1 MHSIEELTLYLREFA
16 RARDWEQFH
25 NPKNL
30 CMALSI
36 EVAEACE
43 HFQWLTPEQAQNLNS
58 NQKEAVA
65 LELADIQMYLVRL
78 ADQLGIDIWQAI
90 NTKTQLNEAKY
101 PAALVRGNAAKYT
114 AYQQDLTSNKTS

>member
-1 MHSIEELTLYLREFA
+1 MHSLEELSLYLREFA

-43 HFQWLTPEQAQNLNS
+43 HFQWLTPEQAQNLNPT
-58 NQKEAVA
+58 QREAVA

-78 ADQLGIDIWQAI
+78 ADQLGIDLWQAI
-90 NTKTQLNEAKY
+90 GLKTKLNEAKY
-101 PAALVRGNAAKYT
+101 PAELVRGKADKYT
-114 AYQQDLTSNKTS
+114 AYPQNQPPQ

>member
-1 MHSIEELTLYLREFA
+1 MHSLEELSLYLREFA

-43 HFQWLTPEQAQNLNS
+43 HFQWLTPEQAQNLNPT
-58 NQKEAVA
+58 QKEAVA

-78 ADQLGIDIWQAI
+78 ADQLGIDLWQAI
-90 NTKTQLNEAKY
+90 GLKTKLNEAKY
-101 PAALVRGNAAKYT
+101 PAELVRGRADKYT
-114 AYQQDLTSNKTS
+114 AYPQNQPPQ

>member
-1 MHSIEELTLYLREFA
+1 MHSLEELSLYLKEFA

-43 HFQWLTPEQAQNLNS
+43 HFQWLSPEQAQNLTPD
-58 NQKEAVA
+58 QRDAVA

-78 ADQLGIDIWQAI
+78 ADQLGIDLWQAI
-90 NTKTQLNEAKY
+90 ATKTRLNEAKY
-101 PAALVRGNAAKYT
+101 PAELVRGKAAKYT
-114 AYQQDLTSNKTS
+114 TYLQDPQAP

>member
-1 MHSIEELTLYLREFA
+1 MHSLEELSLYLREFA

-43 HFQWLTPEQAQNLNS
+43 HFQWLTPEQAQNLNPT
-58 NQKEAVA
+58 QKEAVA

-78 ADQLGIDIWQAI
+78 ADQLGIDLWQAI
-90 NTKTQLNEAKY
+90 GLKTKLNEVKY
-101 PAALVRGNAAKYT
+101 PAELVRGKADKYT
-114 AYQQDLTSNKTS
+114 AYPQNQPPQ

>member
-1 MHSIEELTLYLREFA
+1 MHSLEELSLYLREFA

-43 HFQWLTPEQAQNLNS
+43 HFQWLTPEQAQNLNPT
-58 NQKEAVA
+58 QKEAVA

-78 ADQLGIDIWQAI
+78 ADQLGIDLWQAI
-90 NTKTQLNEAKY
+90 GLKTKLNEAKY
-101 PAALVRGNAAKYT
+101 PAELVRGKADKYT
-114 AYQQDLTSNKTS
+114 AYPQNQPPQ

>member
-1 MHSIEELTLYLREFA
+1 MHSLEELSIYLRAFA
-16 RARDWEQFH
+16 QARDWEQFH

-43 HFQWLTPEQAQNLNS
+43 HFQWLTPEQAQNLNPS
-58 NQKEAVA
+58 QKEAVA

-78 ADQLGIDIWQAI
+78 ADQLGIDLWQAI
-90 NTKTQLNEAKY
+90 AIKTQLNEAKY
-101 PAALVRGNAAKYT
+101 PAEIVRGKAAKYT
-114 AYQQDLTSNKTS
+114 AYQQDQDSK

>member
-1 MHSIEELTLYLREFA
+1 MHSLEELSIYLRAFA
-16 RARDWEQFH
+16 QARDWEQFH

-43 HFQWLTPEQAQNLNS
+43 HFQWLTPEQAQNLS
-58 NQKEAVA
+58 PSQKEAVA

-78 ADQLGIDIWQAI
+78 ADQLGIDLWQAI
-90 NTKTQLNEAKY
+90 AIKTQLNEAKY
-101 PAALVRGNAAKYT
+101 PAEIVRGKAAKYT
-114 AYQQDLTSNKTS
+114 AYQQDQDSK

>member
-1 MHSIEELTLYLREFA
+1 MHSFEELSLYLREFA

-43 HFQWLTPEQAQNLNS
+43 HFQWLTPEQAHNLTPT
-58 NQKEAVA
+58 QKEAVA

-78 ADQLGIDIWQAI
+78 ADQLGVDLWQAI
-90 NTKTQLNEAKY
+90 GIKTKLNEAKY
-101 PAALVRGNAAKYT
+101 PAELVRGKADKYT
-114 AYQQDLTSNKTS
+114 AYQQEQDPQ

>member
-1 MHSIEELTLYLREFA
+1 MQSLEELRLYLRDFA
-16 RARDWEQFH
+16 KVRDWEQFH

-36 EVAEACE
+36 EMAEACE
-43 HFQWLTPEQAQNLNS
+43 HFQWLSPEQAQNLAP
-58 NQKEAVA
+58 QQRDAVA

-78 ADQLGIDIWQAI
+78 ADQLGIDLWQAI

-101 PAALVRGNAAKYT
+101 PADLVRGKAAKYT
-114 AYQQDLTSNKTS
+114 AYGLDPQTK